1 MMGSQVEVMLLDHN
15 RGKAEAVRIGMCH
28 ARAQGKQYVGYWD
41 SDLSTPLNE
50 ILDFMVCCTKSILF
64 CPCMWVSL
72 SILMNL
78 PFSD

>member
-1 MMGSQVEVMLLDHN
+1 MLLDHN

-64 CPCMWVSL
+64 FPLYVVFFKHSNEL
-72 SILMNL
+72 AIQ
-78 PFSD
+78 